1 MSKDSYHSAMIPPSN
16 TRRDQMEKKESVNA
30 VSRVR
35 KAFAKAGV
43 PQTLLQIQTESGLKA
58 SEVSMALCYLKNYRF
73 VTRELVD
80 NPVGKGRA
88 QVWLY
93 SYFPSKVDLKAENA
107 N

>member
-1 MSKDSYHSAMIPPSN
+1 ME
-16 TRRDQMEKKESVNA
+16 EKKSVNA
-30 VSRVR
+30 VSKVR
-35 KAFAKAGV
+35 KAFDKAGT

-73 VTRELVD
+73 VTRELID
-80 NPVGKGRA
+80 NPAGKGRS

-93 SYFPSKVDLKAENA
+93 TYFPKKIDNKINA